1 MTEVRNLKGFQK
13 IKAKNALKEFGTKE
27 VCSIKI
33 NNAVSVDE
41 VALTGAT
48 AKVKEFEH
56 EGSVAVVTK
65 SQDDGDEQKNIQTT
79 TN

>member
-1 MTEVRNLKGFQK
+1 MARVRNLKDFKKLKQ
-13 IKAKNALKEFGTKE
+13 KNALKEFQQEGSVPT
-27 VCSIKI
+27 KI

-65 SQDDGDEQKNIQTT
+65 SQDDGDEQKIFK
-79 TN
+79 